1 MEIHTRKLKDISM
14 NEQLEHLHKWINIS
28 KMKTNG
34 YNKSS
39 VIWFSLK
46 PQGNIPVI
54 TVKTELTGKPKHT
67 RYRFH
72 NFQIYV

>member
-1 MEIHTRKLKDISM
+1 MEIRTRKLKDISM
-14 NEQLEHLHKWINIS
+14 NEQLEHLYKWINIS
-28 KMKTNG
+28 KMKING

-54 TVKTELTGKPKHT
+54 TGKLTICDS
-67 RYRFH
+67 YRINLKFMY
-72 NFQIYV
+72 IL